1 MTARLRTITVD
12 CARWEPLVEF
22 WSQALDFVEDPDNP
36 NNPGDPEGL
45 LVSPR
50 QDIALLFIPVPEA
63 KTVKNRVHLDIT
75 PTDRTRNEEVERL
88 LGLGATQVA
97 DRRRDDGTGWV
108 TLADPEGNEF
118 DVERS
123 DAERAAST
131 PAP

>member
-1 MTARLRTITVD
+1 LTARLRTITVD

-45 LVSPR
+45 LVSTR

-63 KTVKNRVHLDIT
+63 KSVKNRVHFDIT
-75 PTDRTRNEEVERL
+75 PTDRTRDEEVERL

-97 DRRRDDGTGWV
+97 DHRRDDGTGWV

-123 DAERAAST
+123 DAERAASAS
-131 PAP
+131 AP